1 MLYLFCKDQIQ
12 LSIVNIME
20 TGLVRN
26 CINFNFTKWREFVG
40 LIPVM
45 ETHSNS
51 DAVRYFG
58 DGYNIVIQAN
68 CRQVAIWGPRYEY
81 NQLVG
86 GNISLFVNLLLN
98 KIIYHLNGSIYRY
111 FPDF

>member
-1 MLYLFCKDQIQ
+1 
-12 LSIVNIME
+12 ME

-26 CINFNFTKWREFVG
+26 CINFNFTTWREFVD

-51 DAVRYFG
+51 DAVKHFG
-58 DGYNIVIQAN
+58 SGYKLVIRSN

-81 NQLVG
+81 N
-86 GNISLFVNLLLN
+86 
-98 KIIYHLNGSIYRY
+98 HLNQAELGQLKYSLDIFKEKIQSLYCNRRKEG
-111 FPDF
+111 FHASQFEWTQ